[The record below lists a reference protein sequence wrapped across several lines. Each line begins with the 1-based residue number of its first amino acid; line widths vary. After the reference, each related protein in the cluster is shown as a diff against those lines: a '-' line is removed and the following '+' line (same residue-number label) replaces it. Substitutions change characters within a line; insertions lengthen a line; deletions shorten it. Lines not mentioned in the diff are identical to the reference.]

1 MLTEALGRFDGMSV
15 TGHSE
20 NDLECD
26 VETGSEDVLR
36 RTCLRR
42 A

>member
-1 MLTEALGRFDGMSV
+1 MGCGSQV
-15 TGHSE
+15 TVRTMGTARRL
-20 NDLECD
+20 DLECD

>member
-1 MLTEALGRFDGMSV
+1 MGCGLQVTVRMMGTALGL
-15 TGHSE
+15 
-20 NDLECD
+20 DLECD
-26 VETGSEDVLR
+26 METGSEDVLR